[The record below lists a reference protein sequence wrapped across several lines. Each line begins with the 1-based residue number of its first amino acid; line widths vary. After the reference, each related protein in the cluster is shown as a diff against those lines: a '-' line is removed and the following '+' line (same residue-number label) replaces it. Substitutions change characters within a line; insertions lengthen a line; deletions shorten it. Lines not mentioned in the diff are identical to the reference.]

1 MQDWSDLVEYVINKL
16 ISSPQ
21 CLPGVIPTFSQLET
35 RENTIEDQHQHHP
48 NQLTIEEMP
57 ADKEW
62 TEEELDSLNWYFA
75 QCKGTA
81 TVSPLEEIA
90 RHFQEDGRVMRSPK
104 EIADQLVIQGLLT
117 EEEGVSYLATQT
129 EVEVSLS
136 EEKSDGQPK
145 DDVQFLCHK
154 LSQESPKVIG
164 WLQQILLECAFIKLR
179 IEEGITSNGDML
191 RGNCGGLPG
200 IMEPVALI
208 HIREYILQTE
218 FFVQ

>member
-35 RENTIEDQHQHHP
+35 RENTIEDHHP
-48 NQLTIEEMP
+48 NHLTIEEMP

-75 QCKGTA
+75 QFKGTA

-117 EEEGVSYLATQT
+117 EDEGVSYLATPT
-129 EVEVSLS
+129 EVEVSLAEVA
-136 EEKSDGQPK
+136 EEKSDSQPK

-164 WLQQILLECAFIKLR
+164 WLQQVLLECAFIKLR
-179 IEEGITSNGDML
+179 IEKGITSNGDML

>member
-16 ISSPQ
+16 ISNPQ
-21 CLPGVIPTFSQLET
+21 SLPVGGIRTFAKLET
-35 RENTIEDQHQHHP
+35 LQNTIEDHP
-48 NQLTIEEMP
+48 PQLAATTDEIP
-57 ADKEW
+57 VDKEW
-62 TEEELDSLNWYFA
+62 AEEELDSLNWYFA
-75 QCKGTA
+75 QCKGSA
-81 TVSPLEEIA
+81 TVSPLEEIV

-117 EEEGVSYLATQT
+117 EEDAANYLATSP
-129 EVEVSLS
+129 EVESSVVEVA
-136 EEKSDGQPK
+136 EEK

-164 WLQQILLECAFIKLR
+164 WLQQVLLECVFIKLR

-191 RGNCGGLPG
+191 RGNCG

-208 HIREYILQTE
+208 YIREYISQGM
-218 FFVQ
+218 FI